1 MENKTRLMKNAEGA
15 LKAAKQGKKTA
26 NSSSVR
32 TSAFAYGAAIS
43 PAIANL
49 VDVNLKLT
57 KMLLPPPIGLPP
69 VAATTPPFKV
79 SIASINVA
87 ISAATA
93 VSTAISSTTG
103 LSVLNL
109 GAPLE
114 PGFSLGVDSVVG
126 LFDVLIETIDKLL
139 VKPQK

>member
-1 MENKTRLMKNAEGA
+1 MGKKTRLLTNAEGA
-15 LKAAKQGKKTA
+15 LKAAKQGRKTA
-26 NSSSVR
+26 NSSSVK
-32 TSAFAYGAAIS
+32 TSASTYGAAIS

-93 VSTAISSTTG
+93 VSTAIGTTTTASVAASS
-103 LSVLNL
+103 
-109 GAPLE
+109 APLE

-126 LFDVLIETIDKLL
+126 LFDVLIETINKLL
-139 VKPQK
+139 VEPQK